1 MNLTNTLAKAFLSL
15 SFVLLLASA
24 AFSQSVFN
32 VRDYGASGNRAELA
46 TKAIQQ
52 TIDTVYARGGGVVW
66 LPAGDY
72 LSGTLVL
79 KSNVTLRLDP
89 GATLYASQDTA
100 DYKVPFNIYKHN
112 NPHQPVLLY
121 AEGAR
126 NISIEGRGRIHGQAR
141 RVYQDLGAADGF
153 IAEETE
159 IARQAGVEMKM
170 YRKVP
175 PYVSLIYLVSCQ
187 DVSIE
192 GVRILESVD
201 WTLHMQWCARVSIRN
216 CFIRSSLVAGVNADG
231 IDVDGCRNVT
241 VSDCVIATGDDA
253 IVLKSTLTNG
263 RYEDCANV
271 TVTNCVLTSTS
282 SALKIGTETYGD
294 FRNIVFTNCT
304 VSNSN
309 RGVGIIVRD
318 GGRVSDVIVSN
329 ITMELNRKHFN
340 WWGSADPFWLVVLKR
355 REDSEVGTIENVLL
369 SNIIAHGQGTSRISG
384 YRPESIRNVT
394 LDQVQLFMHP
404 ETKPDKRATH
414 ALEVKNVEDLTI
426 SRTRV
431 FWDAPT
437 EEKWQSALAVENA
450 QGLVIDDF
458 RGRAGRPSSPAPV
471 IALHNVQHARVQ
483 GVEPTASTDVL
494 IRVSGSKT
502 QSVNFIDNDSNQR
515 ARQRV
520 VQTKA
525 NP

>member
-1 MNLTNTLAKAFLSL
+1 MTKITVFLGIATVVL
-15 SFVLLLASA
+15 SANACFPQSA
-24 AFSQSVFN
+24 FN
-32 VRDYGASGNRAELA
+32 VRDYGASGNRADIA

-52 TIDTVYARGGGVVW
+52 TIDTVHARGGGVVL

-100 DYKVPFNIYKHN
+100 DYRVPFNIYKNN
-112 NPHQPVLLY
+112 NPRQPVLLY

-126 NISIEGRGRIHGQAR
+126 NISIEGQGRIHGQAR
-141 RVYQDLGAADGF
+141 RVYRDLGSADGF

-159 IARQAGVEMKM
+159 IARQAGVAMKM

-175 PYVSLIYLVSCQ
+175 PFVSLIYLVSCQ
-187 DVSIE
+187 DVTIE
-192 GVRILESVD
+192 DVRIIESVD
-201 WTLHMQWCARVSIRN
+201 WTLHVQWCARVNIRN
-216 CFIRSSLVAGVNADG
+216 CFIQSSREAGVNADG
-231 IDVDGCRNVT
+231 IDVDGCRDVT

-294 FRNIVFTNCT
+294 FRHIVFTNC
-304 VSNSN
+304 VISNSN
-309 RGVGIIVRD
+309 RGLGIIVRD

-355 REDSEVGTIENVLL
+355 QEDSKVGSIENVLL
-369 SNIIAHGQGTSRISG
+369 SNIIAHGQGTSKITG
-384 YRPESIRNVT
+384 LRPETIRNVS
-394 LDQVQLFMHP
+394 LDAVQLFMQP
-404 ETKPDKRATH
+404 EGKPDKRATH
-414 ALEVKNVEDLTI
+414 ALEIANANDLTI
-426 SRTRV
+426 IRMRV
-431 FWDAPT
+431 RWDKT
-437 EEKWQSALAVENA
+437 VEEKWQSALAVANVR
-450 QGLVIDDF
+450 GLTIDGF
-458 RGRAGRPSSPAPV
+458 RGRAGGASAAYPV
-471 IALHNVQHARVQ
+471 ITLHNVQDVDVR
-483 GVEPTASTDVL
+483 GVEPISPTGVL
-494 IRVSGSKT
+494 IRVSGEQT
-502 QSVNFIDNDSNQR
+502 QDTHFFNNDRRQR
-515 ARQRV
+515 AQQQV
-520 VQTKA
+520 VRT
-525 NP
+525 P